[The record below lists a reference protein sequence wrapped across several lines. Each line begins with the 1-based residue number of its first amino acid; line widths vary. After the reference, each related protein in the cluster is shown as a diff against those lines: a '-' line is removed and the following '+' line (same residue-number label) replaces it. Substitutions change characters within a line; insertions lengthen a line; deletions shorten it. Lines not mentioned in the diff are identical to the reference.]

1 MTAQIAAYGYDS
13 ASKTLFE
20 LDHLVPLEIGG
31 GPADVANLWPEP
43 YAGPNGAHTKDI
55 LENKLK
61 AEICA
66 GTIDLRS
73 TESCIAVDWIACARS
88 YGIRD

>member
-1 MTAQIAAYGYDS
+1 LAYSGSTAPPRLRS
-13 ASKTLFE
+13 SSTTSSRF
-20 LDHLVPLEIGG
+20 EIGG
-31 GPADVANLWPEP
+31 GPADVANRWPEP
-43 YAGPNGAHTKDI
+43 YAGPDGAHTKDI

-73 TESCIAVDWIACARS
+73 AQTCMAVDWIACARR
-88 YGIRD
+88 YGIAA